1 MALGRT
7 TGQKR
12 RLYLIER
19 IQSLTDREGAVGA
32 VFLDLRK
39 KPLTPLTIRP
49 HILLLDISA

>member
-12 RLYLIER
+12 RLYLIEM
-19 IQSLTDREGAVGA
+19 IESLTDREGAVGA
-32 VFLDLRK
+32 VFLELRK